1 MSEDKSNAGLEAMA
15 GDWLNDFSAN
25 NNGNGDNNKNSKKLP
40 FLNHKEVGTYDVRL
54 VGKYVKYLSYYKPFE
69 GKRVITHPTYKDKDP
84 AWVAKFYPQVRFAIH
99 VIDRKDGKL
108 KILDASKT
116 LFKEFYSFMQ
126 VNKIDPTGKNA
137 PDFTIIVSKNGPKK
151 EIKASA
157 KRADSPLT
165 NEEVEMIM
173 ANKVD
178 LKQIYRATSLQKIQ
192 EFWDALPDEK
202 KVPDPRDNDSK
213 NDSKKASSLPKKE
226 VKAATPTLE
235 AVEES
240 MPDAPAEDDD
250 LFGDGGKKDDGSW

>member
-15 GDWLNDFSAN
+15 GDWLNDFTAN
-25 NNGNGDNNKNSKKLP
+25 NSGNSDNNKNSKKLP

-84 AWVAKFYPQVRFAIH
+84 AWLAKFYPQVRFAIH
-99 VIDRKDGKL
+99 VIDRKDGQL

-126 VNKIDPTGKNA
+126 VNKIDPTGKTA

-151 EIKASA
+151 EVKASA

-165 NEEVEMIM
+165 KEEVEMIM

-178 LKQIYRATSLQKIQ
+178 LKQIYKATSLQKIQ

-202 KVPDPRDNDSK
+202 KVPDPRDNE
-213 NDSKKASSLPKKE
+213 NSKKATSSTKKE
-226 VKAATPTLE
+226 VKQPVSTPE

-240 MPDAPAEDDD
+240 MPNAPAEDDD
-250 LFGDGGKKDDGSW
+250 LFGDGGKKDNDSW